1 MQLPQLKENPQIPPV
16 SFSAAELPDSSHRS
30 SILEEQTNICTW
42 GSYVFLTIPN
52 CKMEPNLQ

>member
-16 SFSAAELPDSSHRS
+16 SFSAAELLDSSHRS
-30 SILEEQTNICTW
+30 SILEEQTSICTW